1 MAVDLRDPCR
11 RGAAVLPIVLVFM
24 LAGCEMSVGH
34 LVGRASDEW
43 TRTYPLT
50 AGGELE
56 IVNTNGKIEV
66 EGTDGSTVEI
76 HAERI
81 ARAATD
87 AGASELLPRIVI
99 RETVT
104 PDRISIATERM
115 SGLWFGAAFEVR
127 YRVRAPR
134 NAVIRLTNTN
144 GAVSATATSGK
155 LIARTTN
162 GGVTAKDVAGAVDA
176 RTTNGGVNVDLAS
189 LSGRVTLQTT
199 NGGVGVTVPA
209 DAKADISAS
218 CTNGG
223 INLSGLRMETTES
236 SRRHVEGRLNGG
248 GTPIELRTT
257 NGGIRVRSR
266 AVEAEAQ
273 TQR

>member
-1 MAVDLRDPCR
+1 MAIELLDSRRLRA
-11 RGAAVLPIVLVFM
+11 AAVLSIAVM

-34 LVGRASDEW
+34 LVGRATDDW

-50 AGGELE
+50 AGGEVE

-76 HAERI
+76 RAERI

-87 AGASELLPRIVI
+87 AGASELLPRIII
-99 RETVT
+99 RETVR
-104 PDRISIATERM
+104 PDRVSVVTERM
-115 SGLWFGAAFEVR
+115 SGFMFGAHFEVR
-127 YRVRAPR
+127 YHVRAPK

-144 GAVSATATSGK
+144 GVVSATATSGT

-176 RTTNGGVNVDLAS
+176 RTTNGGVSVDLAS
-189 LSGRVTLQTT
+189 LSDRVTLQTT
-199 NGGVGVTVPA
+199 NGGVVVTVPA

-223 INLSGLRMETTES
+223 ISVSGLKMETTES
-236 SRRHVEGRLNGG
+236 SRRHFEGKLNGG
-248 GTPIELRTT
+248 GPPIELRTT

-266 AVEAEAQ
+266 SVEAEAQ
-273 TQR
+273 R

>member
-1 MAVDLRDPCR
+1 MAVDLLHSR
-11 RGAAVLPIVLVFM
+11 RLHAAVLPIVLVLM

-43 TRTYPLT
+43 TRTYPLAT
-50 AGGELE
+50 GGELE

-76 HAERI
+76 RAERI

-87 AGASELLPRIVI
+87 AGASELLPRIII
-99 RETVT
+99 RETVK
-104 PDRISIATERM
+104 PDRISVVTERM
-115 SGLWFGAAFEVR
+115 SGFMFGANFEVR
-127 YRVRAPR
+127 YHVRAPK

-162 GGVTAKDVAGAVDA
+162 GGVTAKSIAGAVDA
-176 RTTNGGVNVDLAS
+176 RTTNGGVNVDLVS
-189 LSGRVTLQTT
+189 LSDRVTLQTT
-199 NGGVGVTVPA
+199 NGGVGVTVPP

-223 INLSGLRMETTES
+223 ISVSGLKMETTES
-236 SRRHVEGRLNGG
+236 SRRHVEGKLNGG
-248 GTPIELRTT
+248 GPSIELRTT

-273 TQR
+273 R